1 MAPAVLGRDSSFE
14 DAGLDWSGE
23 LQSRSAEVECPSE
36 ISDEMLPDVECPG
49 RAVAVL
55 EVSFE
60 TRERG
65 LGMNSSVSENPT
77 LARFAG
83 LAGGGVSST
92 AKLEDPEACRISPS
106 DLAEGMEW
114 PCSGPSTV
122 IGKMKLSSRS
132 KTAGVDGALLPLMA
146 AVLLFGG
153 GRIIEDRSW
162 LEIAPDRLWACPR
175 RRAAAAG
182 VKLGDA

>member
-1 MAPAVLGRDSSFE
+1 VIEFAR
-14 DAGLDWSGE
+14 
-23 LQSRSAEVECPSE
+23 E
-36 ISDEMLPDVECPG
+36 ITEEMLPDVECPG

-55 EVSFE
+55 EVSLE

-83 LAGGGVSST
+83 LGGDGVSS
-92 AKLEDPEACRISPS
+92 AGILEDAEARRISPS
-106 DLAEGMEW
+106 DLADGMDRV
-114 PCSGPSTV
+114 CSGPSIV

-132 KTAGVDGALLPLMA
+132 KTAGVDGALLPLIA
-146 AVLLFGG
+146 AVVLFEGG
-153 GRIIEDRSW
+153 SIMDDRSW
-162 LEIAPDRLWACPR
+162 LEIAPDRLWAWPR

-182 VKLGDA
+182 VRLGEA